1 MTTAQTVLVT
11 GAFGL
16 VGSSAVA
23 ELVSRGHHVVATDLE
38 SPANRKAALKR
49 PGVQASW
56 ADLTD
61 VADVEKLLTSVAPQA
76 IIHLAA
82 VIPPLCYARPD
93 IARAVNVGATENL
106 VRAASV
112 MPVPP
117 RFVQA
122 SSVAVYGPRNP
133 HRGMDVLTAQT
144 PRRPTDVYGT
154 QKAAAEDVVRAS
166 GLDWVILRL
175 GGVLTAELG
184 ATINPD
190 AVFFEAS
197 LPADG
202 RIQTVD
208 VRDVATAFVNAC
220 FIDEEPAVYLIGG
233 DDSHRLRQSDIA
245 SATSAAIG
253 LSGGFPA
260 GRPGDPDNDPSWFA
274 TDWMDTATSQRVLA
288 FQQHSFADLMSDT
301 RRAAGWRRHVVRP
314 ASRLARAILTRRSP
328 YRGYPGTFA
337 DPWGV
342 VTAKW
347 GPAASGE

>member
-1 MTTAQTVLVT
+1 M
-11 GAFGL
+11 
-16 VGSSAVA
+16 
-23 ELVSRGHHVVATDLE
+23 
-38 SPANRKAALKR
+38 
-49 PGVQASW
+49 
-56 ADLTD
+56 
-61 VADVEKLLTSVAPQA
+61 
-76 IIHLAA
+76 
-82 VIPPLCYARPD
+82 IPPLCYARPD